1 MDSLIATRN
10 GRMLEVREYGD
21 PAGHPAFFFHG
32 LIGSHHQASYVAE
45 QAARQGLRII
55 APNRPGVGRSEFVE
69 RASALEAVPDVEDLA
84 AALGLDDF
92 SVIGLSGGTPYA
104 LACLYRLGAR
114 VRTTT
119 VISGVGPMRLRGA
132 LAGMDR
138 QRRVALEIGS
148 RYPHLALQEAR
159 RWGERFKA
167 DPEAFLDR
175 LVATWS
181 SADRALFEDRRIFE
195 LFLLDL
201 HQVFVDGSGPETF
214 AQELK
219 LYRNYGFSPADLPRE
234 RRVTLWHGLHDVIIP
249 PAMAWKMTQI
259 LPCCESHFVPG
270 GHFVAI
276 TIAEQILTRLKEH
289 LREPSPAAA
298 GSGQSAS

>member
-1 MDSLIATRN
+1 MDSLFATRN

-32 LIGSHHQASYVAE
+32 LIGSHHQASYIAE

-69 RASALEAVPDVEDLA
+69 RASALEAVPDVEDIA
-84 AALGLDDF
+84 AALGLDEF

-104 LACLYRLGAR
+104 LACLCRLGPR

-119 VISGVGPMRLRGA
+119 VISGMGPLRLPRA
-132 LAGMDR
+132 LVGMDR
-138 QRRVALEIGS
+138 ERRVALEIGS
-148 RYPHLALQEAR
+148 RFPRLAR
-159 RWGERFKA
+159 RGAKRWAERFKA
-167 DPEAFLDR
+167 DPEAFLKR
-175 LVATWS
+175 IVATWPV
-181 SADRALFEDRRIFE
+181 ADRALFEDRRIFE

-201 HQVFVDGSGPETF
+201 RQVFVDGSGPETY

-219 LYRNYGFSPADLPRE
+219 LYRNYGFSLADLPRKSH
-234 RRVTLWHGLHDVIIP
+234 VTLWQGLHDVIVP
-249 PAMAWKMTQI
+249 PAMAWRMTQI

-276 TIAEQILTRLKEH
+276 TIADQILIRLKKH
-289 LREPSPAAA
+289 LHEPASS
-298 GSGQSAS
+298 GSGSRRSAS

>member
-1 MDSLIATRN
+1 MDSLFTTRN

-32 LIGSHHQASYVAE
+32 LIGSHHQASYIAE

-69 RASALEAVPDVEDLA
+69 RSSALKAVPDVEDLA
-84 AALGLDDF
+84 ATLGIDQF
-92 SVIGLSGGTPYA
+92 SVIGISGGTPYA
-104 LACLYRLGAR
+104 LACLLRLGAR

-119 VISGVGPMRLRGA
+119 VISGVGPMRLPGA

-138 QRRVALEIGS
+138 QRRVAIEIGS
-148 RYPHLALQEAR
+148 RYPHLARQEAR

-167 DPEAFLDR
+167 DPETFLDR

-181 SADRALFEDRRIFE
+181 AADRALFEDRRIFE

-201 HQVFVDGSGPETF
+201 RQVFVDGCGPETF

-219 LYRNYGFSPADLPRE
+219 LYRHYGFSPADLPRE
-234 RRVTLWHGLHDVIIP
+234 SRVTLWHGLHDVIVP
-249 PAMAWKMTQI
+249 PTMAWKMTQV

-276 TIAEQILTRLKEH
+276 TIAVQILSRLKEH
-289 LREPSPAAA
+289 LHEPAPSAAS
-298 GSGQSAS
+298 SGQAAS